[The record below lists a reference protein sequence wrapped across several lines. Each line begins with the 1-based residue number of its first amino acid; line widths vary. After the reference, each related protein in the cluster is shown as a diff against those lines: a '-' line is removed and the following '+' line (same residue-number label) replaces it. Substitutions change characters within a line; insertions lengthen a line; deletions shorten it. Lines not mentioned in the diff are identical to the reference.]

1 MMGLFVTFLN
11 QPVEVGAI
19 RPQFGAWLGIAP
31 NERPD
36 LVVRFGRGPGHAA
49 VDAAAGAGGAGL
61 KARSAKQRRNVMNW
75 IGWSALG
82 IGLLGAAAAG
92 LAAFG
97 SSRWAGATQV
107 QMTQLEAAKL
117 PAPAGRYDAR
127 EIDGLPAPVR
137 RYFRAVLKD
146 GQPFIASATFELA
159 GTINMSATGERWK
172 PFTSTQRAVT
182 HRPGFLWNGRVAMLP
197 GLAAHVHDSYIAG
210 VGTLHAAMLG
220 LFTVAEVQGGGE
232 IARGELMR
240 YFAEMA
246 WYPTALLPSQGVR
259 WEAVDGRSANATL
272 VDGPISLTLL
282 FRFDDAGLITSVHAD
297 ARGSGVGK
305 DMVMR
310 PWECSVSN
318 YQLRDGMMVP
328 TRGGAAVLRPE
339 GRRPYFVGD
348 LTSLVYEFSP

>member
-1 MMGLFVTFLN
+1 MSGWAWTVLALGL
-11 QPVEVGAI
+11 
-19 RPQFGAWLGIAP
+19 
-31 NERPD
+31 
-36 LVVRFGRGPGHAA
+36 LV
-49 VDAAAGAGGAGL
+49 AAGMG
-61 KARSAKQRRNVMNW
+61 VV
-75 IGWSALG
+75 
-82 IGLLGAAAAG
+82 
-92 LAAFG
+92 AFG
-97 SSRWAGATQV
+97 TSRWKGATQV

-117 PAPAGRYDAR
+117 PAPVGRYDAR

-146 GQPFIASATFELA
+146 GQPCIASATFELA
-159 GTINMSATGERWK
+159 GTINMSATGEQWK

-259 WEAVDGRSANATL
+259 WEAVDDRSANATL

-297 ARGSGVGK
+297 ARGAGVGK
-305 DMVMR
+305 DMVML
-310 PWECSVSN
+310 PWDCSVSS

-328 TRGGAAVLRPE
+328 TVGEAAWMRPE
-339 GRRPYFVGD
+339 GRRPYFIGS

>member
-1 MMGLFVTFLN
+1 
-11 QPVEVGAI
+11 
-19 RPQFGAWLGIAP
+19 
-31 NERPD
+31 
-36 LVVRFGRGPGHAA
+36 
-49 VDAAAGAGGAGL
+49 
-61 KARSAKQRRNVMNW
+61 MNW
-75 IGWSALG
+75 MGWTALG
-82 IGLLGAAAAG
+82 IGLSGAVGFG

-97 SSRWAGATQV
+97 SSRWQASTQV
-107 QMTQLEAAKL
+107 QMARLEAARVL
-117 PAPAGRYDAR
+117 APEGRYDAR
-127 EIDGLPAPVR
+127 EIDGLPAPVQ

-146 GQPFIASATFELA
+146 GQPLIAAATFELA
-159 GTINMSATGERWK
+159 GTINMSATGEQWK

-240 YFAEMA
+240 YFAEMV

-259 WEAVDGRSANATL
+259 WEAVDDHSAKATL
-272 VDGPISLTLL
+272 VDGPITLTLL
-282 FRFDDAGLITSVHAD
+282 FRFDEAGLITSVHAD
-297 ARGSGVGK
+297 ARGAVVGK
-305 DMVMR
+305 DMVML

-328 TRGGAAVLRPE
+328 TRGGAAWLRPE

-348 LTSLVYEFSP
+348 LTSLVYEFAP